1 MKLVNYSKINM
12 DEELKNDD
20 MQVGAEDAADAG
32 VASNDAPSSTPSD
45 APAETTETS
54 ADPLAT
60 LQKQADEYKAGWQ
73 RALADYENV
82 KRDLSAR
89 AEEARRAIRAG
100 LASDLLPVVD
110 NFAQAVKF
118 QPDLS
123 GAPEDVRKKI
133 EPWLQ
138 GILYIEKQFE
148 EALKQMGVERIATD
162 GKFDPKWHEAAGE
175 KHEDGREPNTILE
188 VLIPGWKI
196 GELVLRPAKVIV
208 QK

>member
-1 MKLVNYSKINM
+1 MP
-12 DEELKNDD
+12 DEEELN
-20 MQVGAEDAADAG
+20 EDAAQ
-32 VASNDAPSSTPSD
+32 VVPELS
-45 APAETTETS
+45 EIE
-54 ADPLAT
+54 T
-60 LQKQADEYKAGWQ
+60 LQKQSDEYKQGWQ
-73 RALADYENV
+73 RALADYENI

-89 AEEARRAIRAG
+89 AEESRRAIRAG
-100 LASDLLPVVD
+100 LARDLLPVVD

-123 GAPEDVRKKI
+123 GLPEDGRKKI

-148 EALKQMGVERIATD
+148 EAMAQMGVERVATT
-162 GKFDPKWHEAAGE
+162 GQFDPRMHDAASERHEEGRAEGE
-175 KHEDGREPNTILE
+175 ILE

-196 GELVLRPAKVIV
+196 GELVLRPAKVII